1 MSKWTELQDKP
12 VDWKI
17 YNGGDEQIAEI
28 SSSKNGFVCRNNE
41 TDSGILTIKYGQL
54 FSDQSEY
61 PILNAMWSGSLKRFV
76 ETNNTTHYWIIPDD
90 PLREMKIR
98 WSMTGQPVWIKYKKD
113 LMVLRPGDKA
123 WRKEIIVTTAPDW
136 NIPNAEYSFIEFEK
150 SVDK

>member
-1 MSKWTELQDKP
+1 MSE
-12 VDWKI
+12 WKK
-17 YNGGDEQIAEI
+17 YSSGDEQIAEI

-54 FSDQSEY
+54 FSDKSEY

-76 ETNNTTHYWIIPDD
+76 ETHKTTHYWIISDD

-98 WSMTGQPVWIKYKKD
+98 QAQTGQPVWIKMKSSTYWVIAMRGFD
-113 LMVLRPGDKA
+113 LIYQDHVVSVIKS
-123 WRKEIIVTTAPDW
+123 TTPDW
-136 NIPNAEYSFIEFEK
+136 WIPNAEYSFIEFEK

>member
-1 MSKWTELQDKP
+1 MINKTNWIEYT
-12 VDWKI
+12 
-17 YNGGDEQIAEI
+17 GTTEQIDEI
-28 SSSKNGFVCRNNE
+28 SSAKHGFVCRNNE

-76 ETNNTTHYWIIPDD
+76 ETNNTTHYWIISDD

-98 WSMTGQPVWIKYKKD
+98 QAMTGQPVW
-113 LMVLRPGDKA
+113 V
-123 WRKEIIVTTAPDW
+123 KEGIDCMKPFIYETVKPDW

-150 SVDK
+150 SVDI

>member
-17 YNGGDEQIAEI
+17 YNSGDEQIAEI

-90 PLREMKIR
+90 PLREMKVR
-98 WSMTGQPVWIKYKKD
+98 QAQTGQPVWIRTNPFDWDVSVPSHY
-113 LMVLRPGDKA
+113 
-123 WRKEIIVTTAPDW
+123 ETTTPDW

>member
-1 MSKWTELQDKP
+1 MSE
-12 VDWKI
+12 WKK
-17 YNGGDEQIAEI
+17 YTSSDEQIAEI

-54 FSDQSEY
+54 FSDKSEY

-90 PLREMKIR
+90 PLREMKVR
-98 WSMTGQPVWIKYKKD
+98 WAQTGQLVWIKMESSTYWVIAMRGFD
-113 LMVLRPGDKA
+113 LIYQDDVVSVIKS
-123 WRKEIIVTTAPDW
+123 ITPDW
-136 NIPNAEYSFIEFEK
+136 NIPNAEYSFTEFEK

>member
-1 MSKWTELQDKP
+1 MSE
-12 VDWKI
+12 WKK
-17 YNGGDEQIAEI
+17 YTSSDEQIAEI
-28 SSSKNGFVCRNNE
+28 SSAKHGFVCRNNE

-76 ETNNTTHYWIIPDD
+76 ETHNTTHYLIISDD

-98 WSMTGQPVWIKYKKD
+98 WATTGQPVWI
-113 LMVLRPGDKA
+113 R
-123 WRKEIIVTTAPDW
+123 RKIENEYFYWLPTTTPDW